1 MLIQYN
7 ISEVFSATEYED
19 STSVTEYEELIQNTI
34 KNKKNKKKHLDAR
47 LISWLKMYL

>member
-19 STSVTEYEELIQNTI
+19 STSVTEYEELIQN
-34 KNKKNKKKHLDAR
+34 KKKQKTKHLDAR
-47 LISWLKMYL
+47 LISWLKIYL